1 MALYCAYV
9 QGSGLEAACDAAF
22 VRQSFNWK
30 AFFFGPAWL
39 AAHRLWLGLAMWL
52 AAYLL
57 LSAAAAMAVSAGA
70 VLLIALAVQIL
81 LGLEANRLYEAKL
94 ERQGYHVAGII
105 AAPELDAAEA
115 AFFRQTQVT
124 ETEGAL
130 PAGESDRE
138 AGGA

>member
-1 MALYCAYV
+1 MAIYSVHLR
-9 QGSGLEAACDAAF
+9 GIDSGALGEAEF
-22 VRQSFNWK
+22 VRQSFDWK

-39 AAHRLWLGLAMWL
+39 AAHRLWLGLALWA

-57 LSAAAAMAVSAGA
+57 LTATAAAAVSAGA
-70 VLLIALAVQIL
+70 VILIALAVQIL

-94 ERQGYHVAGII
+94 ERQGYHVAEII

-115 AFFRQTQVT
+115 AFYRQTQVT
-124 ETEGAL
+124 EGGL
-130 PAGESDRE
+130 PAGGSVRE